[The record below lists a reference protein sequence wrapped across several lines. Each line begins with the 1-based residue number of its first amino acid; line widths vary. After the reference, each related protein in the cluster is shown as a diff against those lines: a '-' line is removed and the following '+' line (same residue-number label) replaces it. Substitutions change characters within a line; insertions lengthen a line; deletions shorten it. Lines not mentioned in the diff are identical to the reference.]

1 MAINPILNIQT
12 SPDYHVFEFESDGRQ
27 RLRKRVQFDLIYS
40 DEHIYNLSLCT
51 VLPDGNLD
59 CTSDTKNGDMDSVL
73 ETTAHIG
80 ILYINQFPER
90 KVFLRGSDAKRS
102 RKYQMGINRYL
113 MELSKNYF
121 IEGVAIVNDVIT
133 SREEIQT
140 GKNYQA
146 FILSRPQK

>member
-12 SPDYHVFEFESDGRQ
+12 SPDYHVFEFDSDGRQ
-27 RLRKRVQFDLIYS
+27 RLRKRVQFDLIDAS
-40 DEHIYNLSLCT
+40 EHIYNLSLCT

-59 CTSDTKNGDMDSVL
+59 CKSDTKDGDMDRVL

-90 KVFLRGSDAKRS
+90 KVFLQGSDAKRS

-113 MELSKNYF
+113 MELSKKYF
-121 IEGVAIVNDVIT
+121 IEGVAIANDIIT
-133 SREEIQT
+133 SREGIRA

-146 FILSRPQK
+146 FIFSILKK